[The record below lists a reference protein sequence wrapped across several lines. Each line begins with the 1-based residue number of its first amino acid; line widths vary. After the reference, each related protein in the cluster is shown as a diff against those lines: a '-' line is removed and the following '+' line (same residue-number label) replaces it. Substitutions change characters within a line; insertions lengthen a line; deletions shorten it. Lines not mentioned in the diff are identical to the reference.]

1 MRRPWRAAERA
12 RLYLDNH
19 SSVRLAMDHGLAMES
34 YVYIGLHGLAA
45 TLSSSEYV
53 IWHLDWHEQAASCY
67 RDPTAAQQRAN

>member
-53 IWHLDWHEQAASCY
+53 I
-67 RDPTAAQQRAN
+67 